1 MTEVKKPTEQTAE
14 LQPGAS
20 LAELAAKVTSR
31 DPDDMYRPRTD
42 AQKINYLGLL
52 IQLLAAAIEELRRQ
66 VGGQPACDPPKAG

>member
-1 MTEVKKPTEQTAE
+1 MSDVKKPTEQTTE

-52 IQLLAAAIEELRRQ
+52 IQILAAAIEELRRQ
-66 VGGQPACDPPKAG
+66 IGTESDSAPPSAG